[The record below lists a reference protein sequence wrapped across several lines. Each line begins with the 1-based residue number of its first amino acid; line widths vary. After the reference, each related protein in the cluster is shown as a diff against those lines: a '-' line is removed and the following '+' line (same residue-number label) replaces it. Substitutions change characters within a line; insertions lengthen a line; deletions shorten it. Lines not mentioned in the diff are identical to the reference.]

1 MATLTGKR
9 KYALPQLIVFTDV
22 EPVQDEDGY
31 WNVYD
36 DELTNYLVLS
46 DHNRSSLDVSKTRIE
61 KRERMINGRMRS
73 YHIADKDTL
82 TVSWEMLPSRSY
94 ESYSETARG
103 LMFTAD
109 SGAGGADLLDW
120 YNNHEGAFYVLLAY
134 DLVLSDG
141 GTLVKTASQN
151 YDRMLPVMFS
161 DFSYSVVKRG
171 QTTHDFWNISLSL
184 EEV

>member
-1 MATLTGKR
+1 MATLTGKN
-9 KYALPQLIVFTDV
+9 KFSLPQLIVFTDV

-31 WNVYD
+31 WNIYD

-82 TVSWEMLPSRSY
+82 TVSWDMLPSRSY
-94 ESYSETARG
+94 ESYSDTARG

-120 YNNHEGAFYVLLAY
+120 YNNHEGMFYVLLAY
-134 DLVLSDG
+134 DLVLSDS
-141 GTLVKTASQN
+141 GTLVKTASQF
-151 YDRMLPVMFS
+151 YERMLPVMFS